1 MPTARHI
8 RGLLRTRQLS
18 PADIRVEGMSSVVVV
33 RSEKAHARIIR
44 VHPPELPPDV
54 RLLDGS
60 TLPARATLRL
70 YGDSV
75 PILARETVRY
85 VGEPIALL
93 VGPDREQLLALR
105 EQINVVYE
113 DYEPT
118 FSLDTADA
126 SAVAATIERVSGNPD
141 EAFEH
146 ATRTLERDCST
157 GIQEHFYPE
166 AHSAY
171 ANFRRDGRIEVTCT
185 TQWPYH
191 VRRTVAETAG
201 VAAARVKVYAVEPGP
216 ALDGKLWYPSLVAA
230 HAAIASRQSGRPCLL
245 RLDRSEDLLVTPKR
259 ATTRIR
265 QRAALDAEGNAK
277 AVDIDIRYDAGAYP
291 VLTDETL
298 RRMMIASVGAYRV
311 AAAHVRVSALRTN
324 TVPTGPMT
332 GIEAPA
338 WFAAEELAAGLIR
351 ETQSD
356 PVEWKR
362 RHIITQEASNHINEQ
377 LSGRSPV
384 LRLMDEAAQA
394 SDFNRKFSAFELQR
408 KNRTTALGA
417 VEVAR
422 GVGMAI
428 GSQGMGFSGRTEEL
442 VAGNVQLQLDDEE
455 VVWLYTSS
463 RPVSAGLQSYWKQ
476 LISERLGIEP
486 DNVRLAS
493 CDTDTVPDSGPT
505 VFSRAVSAH
514 TRLIEQACNAI
525 VSRRAV
531 QRPPITVRRSYR
543 RPKRQK
549 WDHETQSGTPYP
561 GRSWA
566 AAVVEV
572 EVDPMTF
579 EAIVRGVWIAIDA
592 GRILDPASA
601 RQTVLSTIN
610 HALGWAAR
618 RQVPTIHMSRPVETG
633 VGFDP
638 PFRYEPPLYVGF
650 ADDHHTE
657 RTPALGIGELPWFCV
672 PAAYAHALAQATGID
687 SISLPAGPSPVYEA
701 LERER

>member
-1 MPTARHI
+1 MPTARHV
-8 RGLLRTRQLS
+8 RGLLRTRELS
-18 PADIRVEGMSSVVVV
+18 PADIRVDGMNTVVVV

-44 VHPPELPPDV
+44 VRPPELPPDV
-54 RLLDGS
+54 RLVDGS
-60 TLPARATLRL
+60 TLPARAALRL

-75 PILARETVRY
+75 PILAKETVRY
-85 VGEPIALL
+85 VGEPVALL
-93 VGPDREQLLALR
+93 VGPNREQLLALR
-105 EQINVVYE
+105 KEVNVVYE
-113 DYEPT
+113 EYEPT
-118 FSLDTADA
+118 FSLDSADG

-146 ATRTLERDCST
+146 ATRTIDRDCST

-166 AHSAY
+166 AHAAF
-171 ANFRRDGRIEVTCT
+171 ANYRRDGRIDVTCT

-191 VRRTVAETAG
+191 VRRTVAETVG

-230 HAAIASRQSGRPCLL
+230 HAALASRRSERPCLL
-245 RLDRSEDLLVTPKR
+245 RFDRGEDLLVTPKR
-259 ATTRIR
+259 ASTRIR

-277 AVDIDIRYDAGAYP
+277 AVDVDIRYDAGAYP
-291 VLTDETL
+291 VMTEETL
-298 RRMMIASVGAYRV
+298 RRMMIAGVGAYRV
-311 AAAHVRVSALRTN
+311 AAARVRVSAYRTN
-324 TVPTGPMT
+324 TVPTGPIA

-362 RHIITQEASNHINEQ
+362 RHVITQEASNHVDEQ
-377 LSGRSPV
+377 LPGKSPV
-384 LRLMDEAAQA
+384 LRLMDEAADA

-408 KNRTTALGA
+408 KNRKTALGA

-428 GSQGMGFSGRTEEL
+428 GSQGMGFSGRTEEQ
-442 VAGNVQLQLDDEE
+442 VSGNVQLQLDEE
-455 VVWLYTSS
+455 GFVWLYTSS
-463 RPVSAGLQSYWKQ
+463 RPASAGLQSYWKH
-476 LISERLGIEP
+476 LVAERLAVEP

-505 VFSRAVSAH
+505 IFSRAVSAH
-514 TRLIEQACNAI
+514 TRLIEQACNALL
-525 VSRRAV
+525 SRRAV
-531 QRPPITVRRSYR
+531 QRPPVTVRRSYR
-543 RPKRQK
+543 RPKRQQ
-549 WDHETQSGTPYP
+549 WDDENHSGTPYP

-572 EVDPMTF
+572 EVDPVTF
-579 EAIVRGVWIAIDA
+579 EALVRGVWIAIDA

-618 RQVPTIHMSRPVETG
+618 RQVPAMHLSRPVEHG

-650 ADDHHTE
+650 ADDHHPA
-657 RTPALGIGELPWFCV
+657 RTPPLGIGELPWFCV

-687 SISLPAGPSPVYEA
+687 SISLPAGPSPVYES
-701 LERER
+701 LEREK

>member
-18 PADIRVEGMSSVVVV
+18 ATDIRVDGMNSVVVV

-44 VHPPELPPDV
+44 IHPPELPADIRFV
-54 RLLDGS
+54 DGS
-60 TLPARATLRL
+60 VLPARATLRL

-75 PILARETVRY
+75 PILTTGTVRY

-93 VGPDREQLLALR
+93 IGPDREQLLALR
-105 EQINVVYE
+105 SEVSVVYE
-113 DYEPT
+113 EYEPT
-118 FSLDTADA
+118 FSLESADGSVA
-126 SAVAATIERVSGNPD
+126 AATIERVSGDPD

-146 ATRTLERDCST
+146 ATRTLERDCTT

-166 AHSAY
+166 AHAAY
-171 ANFRRDGRIEVTCT
+171 AIFRRDGRIEVTCT

-201 VAAARVKVYAVEPGP
+201 VAAARVKVYVVEPGP

-230 HAAIASRQSGRPCLL
+230 HAALASRRSGRPCLL
-245 RLDRSEDLLVTPKR
+245 RLDRGEDLLATPKR
-259 ATTRIR
+259 ASTRIH
-265 QRAALDAEGNAK
+265 QRAALDAEGRAK
-277 AVDIDIRYDAGAYP
+277 AVEVDIRYDAGAYP
-291 VLTDETL
+291 VMTDETL
-298 RRMMIASVGAYRV
+298 RRMMIAGVGAYRV
-311 AAAHVRVSALRTN
+311 AAARVRVSAFRTN

-362 RHIITQEASNHINEQ
+362 RHIITRDASNHIEEQ
-377 LSGRSPV
+377 LSGTSPV
-384 LRLMDEAAQA
+384 LRLMDEAARA

-408 KNRTTALGA
+408 KNRKTALGA

-428 GSQGMGFSGRTEEL
+428 GSQGMGFSGRAEEH
-442 VAGNVQLQLDDEE
+442 VAGNLELQLDDEG
-455 VVWLYTSS
+455 VAWLYTSS
-463 RPVSAGLQSYWKQ
+463 RPASAGLQSYWKQ

-486 DNVRLAS
+486 DNVHLAS

-505 VFSRAVSAH
+505 LFSRAVSAH
-514 TRLIEQACNAI
+514 TRLVEQACNA
-525 VSRRAV
+525 VLSRLEG
-531 QRPPITVRRSYR
+531 QRPPITVRRSHR
-543 RPKRQK
+543 RPRRQQ
-549 WDHETQSGTPYP
+549 WDLETQSGTPYP

-572 EVDPMTF
+572 EVDPVTF
-579 EAIVRGVWIAIDA
+579 EALVRGVWMAIDA

-618 RQVPTIHMSRPVETG
+618 RQVPAIHMSRPIESG

-638 PFRYEPPLYVGF
+638 PFRYEPPLYIGF
-650 ADDHHTE
+650 ADDHYTE
-657 RTPALGIGELPWFCV
+657 KTPALGIGELPWFCV

-687 SISLPAGPSPVYEA
+687 SMSLPAGPAPIYEA